1 MGRENRRFKTTRL
14 AGLSLLVLLL
24 AGCESISN
32 GGFFDSFKR
41 QSTPADSIT
50 LSEQALGK
58 LAKGELLAAQALF
71 DKSLRTNPRDVHAL
85 IGKALIFQ
93 QTGQLEQAKA
103 SYEAVLAM
111 RPDERQKLVIWNNL
125 RAQSVTDL
133 ARINL
138 ALMQGGSSPQ
148 GQNRAPA
155 LGAPPM
161 TQPPMAPRSAAP
173 AMAAPS
179 AASVR
184 ASEGEANTISR
195 FVTLRRLRDDGLI
208 TPQEFA
214 VRRTANVGALLPLT
228 KPAPAAGLDRPVPDT
243 QQITQRL
250 QAIRRALELRAIT
263 VRQHGAERT
272 TIIDGLLPASRSIRA
287 VPVPAPKDLLVAA
300 DQVRKL
306 ELLREG
312 KLITPAEDAAE
323 RKAIEAAIQPKASA
337 AAKKSS
343 PANSTAS
350 SSKSG
355 AGVHIASYRSKR
367 AADRGWSQLRR
378 AHRLQLGTLSHQVVQ
393 VNLGPGKGVFHRLVA
408 GPLPNQARATQ
419 VCRELKRVRQFCQPT
434 SFGR

>member
-1 MGRENRRFKTTRL
+1 MGRENRRFKTSRL

-24 AGCESISN
+24 AGCESINS

-58 LAKGELLAAQALF
+58 LAKGELLSAQALF
-71 DKSLRTNPRDVHAL
+71 DKALRSNPRDVHAL

-93 QTGQLEQAKA
+93 QTGQLEQAKS

-125 RAQSVTDL
+125 RAQAVSDL

-138 ALMQGGSSPQ
+138 ALMQSGTSPQ
-148 GQNRAPA
+148 AQNRAPA
-155 LGAPPM
+155 LGASPAVPRS
-161 TQPPMAPRSAAP
+161 TAPRPTAP

-184 ASEGEANTISR
+184 ASEGEANSISR

-214 VRRTANVGALLPLT
+214 VRRAANVGALLPLT

-272 TIIDGLLPASRSIRA
+272 TIIDGLLPASRANRA
-287 VPVPAPKDLLVAA
+287 APVPAPKDLLAAA

-312 KLITPAEDAAE
+312 KLITQAEYAAE
-323 RKAIEAAIQPKASA
+323 RKAIEAAIQPKAA
-337 AAKKSS
+337 VAAKKPPAAKSSS
-343 PANSTAS
+343 P
-350 SSKSG
+350 KSG

-378 AHRLQLGTLSHQVVQ
+378 AHRRQLGSLSHQVVQ

-419 VCRELKRVRQFCQPT
+419 ICRELKRVRQFCQPT